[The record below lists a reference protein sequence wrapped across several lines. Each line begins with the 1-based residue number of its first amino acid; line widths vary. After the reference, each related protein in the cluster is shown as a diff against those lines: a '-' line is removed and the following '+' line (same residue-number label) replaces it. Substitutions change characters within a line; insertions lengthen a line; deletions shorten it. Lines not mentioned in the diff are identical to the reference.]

1 MSTPQAL
8 SVHPYQVIARTSPVN
23 ANLGWFGRHEA
34 RLAWRDWTMLMSG
47 GRKLKD
53 RAVIIGMALFA
64 VGLHGIAYLVLSPH
78 LPATAGTEKT
88 MLAIVSM
95 SLVLSFTMMVSQ
107 ALEQVT
113 RAFYTRDDLD
123 LILSSPAPAR
133 HLFAVRI
140 IGMVITTALMS
151 SLLVAPFINVAAWL
165 DGAHWLAAYTMVLAL
180 SAVAAGLAVLVTLTL
195 FKRMGPKRTR
205 LVAQI
210 TAAVVGAS
218 FLIGI
223 QIVAI
228 LSYGSMSRYALLNS
242 KAVIAGLPE
251 TTSLAWLPA
260 EAAMGSIAPLL
271 GTFAAVALFFVIVLR
286 RGAGEFQTHAIA
298 AMGMSEVHKHSTAQ
312 SRHCTF
318 NQRST
323 FATLVIKEWT
333 LLRRDPW
340 LVSQTLMQMLYLI
353 PPALMLW
360 VSFGTRS
367 NVETILAPV
376 LVMAAGQLAGALAWL
391 AISGEDAPDLVATAP
406 VHNAKLTAA
415 KVVSV
420 LTVIAAVVSPFVIA
434 MALISLWG
442 AGVIFSGVLVGASCA
457 ILIQLWFRSQA
468 RRTNFRRRQVASRVS
483 TVLEALASILAAATA
498 AGAAAGSWLAL
509 GPALLLALVMGI
521 GRSLAP
527 REN

>member
-1 MSTPQAL
+1 MSTAEAMRVQA
-8 SVHPYQVIARTSPVN
+8 AATAGRTAP
-23 ANLGWFGRHEA
+23 ANTNLTWFARHEA

-53 RAVIIGMALFA
+53 RAIIIGMVLFA
-64 VGLHGIAYLVLSPH
+64 LGLHGIAYLVLSPH
-78 LPATAGTEKT
+78 FPAQGGPDKT
-88 MLAIVSM
+88 MLAIISM
-95 SLVLSFTMMVSQ
+95 SLVLSFTMMFSQ

-133 HLFAVRI
+133 HLFSVRI
-140 IGMVITTALMS
+140 TGMVITTAMMS
-151 SLLVAPFINVAAWL
+151 GLLVAPFINIAAWL
-165 DGAHWLAAYTMVLAL
+165 DGAHWLAAYSMVLVLA
-180 SAVAAGLAVLVTLTL
+180 AIAAGLAIIVTLTL

-223 QIVAI
+223 QIAAI

-242 KAVIAGLPE
+242 NDVIAGLPE
-251 TTSLAWLPA
+251 ATSLVWLPA
-260 EAAMGSIAPLL
+260 KAAMGTIGPLIAATSIA
-271 GTFAAVALFFVIVLR
+271 ALFFVGVLR
-286 RGAGEFQTHAIA
+286 RGAGEFQTHAIS
-298 AMGMSEVHKHSTAQ
+298 AMGMSEVRTHHKTQTA
-312 SRHCTF
+312 RDTF

-323 FATLVIKEWT
+323 FATLVMKEWT

-360 VSFGTRS
+360 VSYGTRS

-406 VHNAKLTAA
+406 VHHTMMTAA

-420 LTVIAAVVSPFVIA
+420 LTLIAAVVAPFVIA
-434 MALISLWG
+434 MALISSWG
-442 AGVIFSGVLVGASCA
+442 ALVILSGVLLGSSCA

-498 AGAAAGSWLAL
+498 AGAAASSWLAL
-509 GPALLLALVMGI
+509 APAILLALVMAI
-521 GRSLAP
+521 GWSLAP
-527 REN
+527 RGN